1 MLVYIMRHGQ
11 TDWNRLG
18 RIQGS
23 SDIPLN
29 AEGIRIAEAAAE
41 GMRREGITFDR
52 IYSSPYKRAH
62 KTAEIVGGASGV
74 PVIDDERIREMG
86 FGTYEGCD
94 YERLK
99 QTDDNIRVC
108 FEDPDRYRPAY
119 GAESYEDVLGRVRDF
134 LEHEI
139 RPLEADPDVRSVL
152 VVCHGAVIRA
162 FLSII
167 KDLPLSE
174 FWNMSQPNCCV
185 NVIECRNGSFE
196 IIKERMLF
204 YNRQSDCHNG

>member
-1 MLVYIMRHGQ
+1 MLIYIMRHGQ

-29 AEGIRIAEAAAE
+29 AEGIRNAEVTAE
-41 GMRREGITFDR
+41 GMRREGISFDR
-52 IYSSPYKRAH
+52 IYASPYLRAH

-74 PVIDDERIREMG
+74 PVVDDERIREMG

-99 QTDDNIRVC
+99 QVDDNIRVC
-108 FEDPDRYRPAY
+108 FEDPERYRPAY
-119 GAESYEDVLGRVRDF
+119 GAESYEEVLGRVRDF

-139 RPLEADPDVRSVL
+139 RPLEADPGVRSVL

-167 KDLPLSE
+167 KGLPLSE
-174 FWNMSQPNCCV
+174 FWNMTQPNCCV
-185 NVIECRNGSFE
+185 NIIECKNGSFK
-196 IIKERMLF
+196 IIKERMIF
-204 YNRQSDCHNG
+204 SER